1 MDTPITFNNRY
12 NNIEYKR
19 RMEEEHGETS
29 RKEAQ
34 RASEAVSGAAFF
46 IKWSRDRAGS
56 TNQQTV
62 APSRRHEGSRRNT
75 KRDEEEAAMEED
87 EQRITAEEEEA
98 GEAGE
103 EKEKRR

>member
-19 RMEEEHGETS
+19 RMEEEHRGAS

-98 GEAGE
+98 GEAEE

>member
-1 MDTPITFNNRY
+1 MQYQTTSSTNDRRKRY
-12 NNIEYKR
+12 R
-19 RMEEEHGETS
+19 VAS

-62 APSRRHEGSRRNT
+62 APSRRREGSRRNT
-75 KRDEEEAAMEED
+75 KRDEKEAAMEED
-87 EQRITAEEEEA
+87 EQRINR
-98 GEAGE
+98 GGGRGRRGWE